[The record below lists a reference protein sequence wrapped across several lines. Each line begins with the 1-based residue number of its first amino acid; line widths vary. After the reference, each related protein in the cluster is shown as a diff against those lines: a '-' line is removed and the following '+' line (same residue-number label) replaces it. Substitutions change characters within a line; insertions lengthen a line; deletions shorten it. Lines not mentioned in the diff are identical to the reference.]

1 MCPLRADSCSK
12 MFVIHVERPSPGS
25 GCSHTLDTR
34 WALARQRQIVTG
46 NMAPSLMVHMYL
58 FSLMPSPADDV

>member
-1 MCPLRADSCSK
+1 

-25 GCSHTLDTR
+25 GCSHTLDTS

-46 NMAPSLMVHMYL
+46 NMAPSLMVNIYL
-58 FSLMPSPADDV
+58 FSLTPSPADDV